1 MSQSKSKG
9 KRAPTRKKRSPWP
22 IVMLLGG
29 LALVAAVIIG
39 NLVYQPDQQA
49 EDTGPGTPSLA
60 IADIKSSPDAQI
72 DGLKV
77 DFGDMKLGAELAT
90 LTLTVANSGDKA
102 LNFTQAP
109 YIQLAD
115 GC

>member
-9 KRAPTRKKRSPWP
+9 KRAPIRNKRSPWP

-39 NLVYQPDQQA
+39 NLVYQPGQQTETLDLEHPA
-49 EDTGPGTPSLA
+49 WQSQ
-60 IADIKSSPDAQI
+60 KSNSSPEAQI

-77 DFGDMKLGAELAT
+77 DFGDMKLGLSW
-90 LTLTVANSGDKA
+90 L
-102 LNFTQAP
+102 P
-109 YIQLAD
+109 
-115 GC
+115 